1 MFYGGRVKRVI
12 LFIFIF
18 NLHKLRILFYSYHY
32 STLLLWLQNM
42 APNKPDVFYSKRIP
56 GISVSFQRSFL
67 YYANWFSL
75 LTLLLSIWCFVSN
88 VIILIGLLR
97 SGIRSL
103 RPGLLIVCSLA
114 FSDLLWGAT
123 VAPIYTGFS
132 EVSWQMYEMVETNFG
147 NTSHDVF
154 SNPPRDHLVLPNAAF
169 KLDVIC
175 ILTPRSPPN
184 LLTTIAR
191 EQRLYLYWNLFRQ
204 TYLKRK

>member
-1 MFYGGRVKRVI
+1 MCHLFHFHIQSTQTSNSFLQLPLQHPAPVTPKHGRK
-12 LFIFIF
+12 
-18 NLHKLRILFYSYHY
+18 
-32 STLLLWLQNM
+32 
-42 APNKPDVFYSKRIP
+42 PNKPDVFYSRRIP

-88 VIILIGLLR
+88 AIVIIGLLR

-103 RPGLLIVCSLA
+103 RPGLLIVCTLA
-114 FSDLLWGAT
+114 FSDLMWGAT

-175 ILTPRSPPN
+175 ILTPRSPG
-184 LLTTIAR
+184 IC
-191 EQRLYLYWNLFRQ
+191 
-204 TYLKRK
+204 

>member
-1 MFYGGRVKRVI
+1 MEDVSSVSSSSFSYSIYTNFKFFFTATITAPCSCDSKTWQKTQQTRRV
-12 LFIFIF
+12 LFQT
-18 NLHKLRILFYSYHY
+18 YS
-32 STLLLWLQNM
+32 S
-42 APNKPDVFYSKRIP
+42 R
-56 GISVSFQRSFL
+56 ISVSFQRSFL

-88 VIILIGLLR
+88 AIVIIGLLR

-114 FSDLLWGAT
+114 FSDLMWGAT

-154 SNPPRDHLVLPNAAF
+154 SNPPRDHQVLPNAAF

-175 ILTPRSPPN
+175 ILTPRSPG
-184 LLTTIAR
+184 I
-191 EQRLYLYWNLFRQ
+191 F
-204 TYLKRK
+204 

>member
-1 MFYGGRVKRVI
+1 MTPKHGRK
-12 LFIFIF
+12 
-18 NLHKLRILFYSYHY
+18 
-32 STLLLWLQNM
+32 
-42 APNKPDVFYSKRIP
+42 PNKPDVFYSRRIP

-75 LTLLLSIWCFVSN
+75 LTLLLSILRFVSN
-88 VIILIGLLR
+88 VIVIIGLLR

-175 ILTPRSPPN
+175 ILTPRSPPD

>member
-1 MFYGGRVKRVI
+1 MTPKHGRK
-12 LFIFIF
+12 
-18 NLHKLRILFYSYHY
+18 
-32 STLLLWLQNM
+32 
-42 APNKPDVFYSKRIP
+42 PNKPDVFYSRRIP
-56 GISVSFQRSFL
+56 GISVLFQKSFL

-88 VIILIGLLR
+88 AIVIIGLLR

-114 FSDLLWGAT
+114 FSDLVWGAT

-175 ILTPRSPPN
+175 ILTPRSPG
-184 LLTTIAR
+184 IC
-191 EQRLYLYWNLFRQ
+191 
-204 TYLKRK
+204 